1 MRTDLPVTIHRAD
14 YAPPAYTVDSIDL
27 DCHLDSKVT
36 RIEASMAVTRLG
48 SPESALRFAG
58 DGPRLLQIEVDG
70 HPLSEAEWE
79 IAEDG
84 ALVVTAATLA
94 KHSASSSTSHFQLRT
109 VVEIAPDEN
118 TALSGLYLSG
128 QSLYTQCEA
137 EGFRRITFFPD
148 RPDVM
153 ARYRVTLRADRT
165 QFPVLLSNGNLTDQG
180 VDPGGARHWVRW
192 EDPFP
197 KPSYLFALVAGRL
210 VVHEEQW
217 RCQSGRQ
224 ALLQV
229 WVEPGN
235 LDKTAHAMKSL
246 QQAIRWDETRFGLE
260 LDLDRYMIVAVG
272 DFNMGAMEN
281 KGLNLFN
288 TRYVFANPRIATDDD
303 YFNITSVVGHEYFHN
318 WTGNRV
324 TCRDWF
330 QLTLKEGLTV
340 FRDQEFS
347 ADLLAESAR
356 SEAMAASARAVQRI
370 ENVRFL
376 RSQQIAEDAGP
387 MAHPIRPDSYQ
398 EINNFYTVTVYE
410 KGAEVIRML
419 QTLVG
424 QTGFRRGMD
433 LYFSRHDG
441 HAVSCDDFVAAIA
454 DANGRDLKQFER
466 WYETAGTPR
475 VIASGQW
482 DAQTKRYSLKLA
494 QCLPGISGHE
504 AGPAVRPLHIP
515 IAIGLLGPDG
525 RDLIGTQLI
534 ELTQVEQQVTFENI
548 HAEPVPSLSRGF
560 SAPIILEYPYQT
572 QDLVHLIAFDSDPF
586 NRWEAAQRLAV
597 AAIIG
602 LIKSPHGAEISVG
615 NSVGKG
621 PLAELADAL
630 GGILGDPDLTADF
643 KAQMLTLP
651 SEGYVAEQLGMVDPV
666 TLRHARDRVQL
677 HLAQHASAEW
687 HKTWHELAPT
697 GPYQPDAVSAGRRT
711 LRNLALSMRVMAG
724 DCHAMAQASDQV
736 LHADNMT
743 DRLGALQALGQ
754 APAAAREPAIE
765 AFEHLMSD
773 EPLAMDKWF
782 THQAT
787 LHHQTGDIAVLERV
801 RTLMEHP
808 AFSAR
813 NPNRVRALIGS
824 FCHGNLAEFHRTDG
838 AGYQFWIEQ
847 VLALDSVNPQI
858 AARLARALDRW
869 RKFTPDRQLLMQQAL
884 QTVLNRA
891 RSPDVLEIVRK
902 ALAEASMEIPA

>member
-1 MRTDLPVTIHRAD
+1 MRTDQPVTIHRSD
-14 YAPPAYTVDSIDL
+14 YAPPAYTVNAVDLEFHL
-27 DCHLDSKVT
+27 DCETT
-36 RIEASMAVTRLG
+36 RVEASMTVTRLG
-48 SPESALRFAG
+48 PPGSPLQFAG
-58 DGPRLLQIEVDG
+58 DGPRLLHIEVDN
-70 HPLSEAEWE
+70 HHLTDTEWE
-79 IAEDG
+79 IALDG
-84 ALVVTAATLA
+84 SLVVTAATLA
-94 KHSASSSTSHFQLRT
+94 KHCDDPSGTHFQLRT
-109 VVEIAPDEN
+109 VVEIEPAQN
-118 TALSGLYLSG
+118 TALSGLYVSG

-153 ARYRVTLRADRT
+153 ARYRVTLHADRV
-165 QFPVLLSNGNLTDQG
+165 QFPVLLSNGNLIDQG
-180 VDPGGARHWVRW
+180 IELGGKRHWARW

-197 KPSYLFALVAGRL
+197 KPSYLFAVVAGGL
-210 VVHEEQW
+210 VVHEERWQ
-217 RCQSGRQ
+217 RPSGRD

-235 LDKTAHAMKSL
+235 LDKTAHAMTSL
-246 QQAIRWDETRFGLE
+246 KQAIRWDEARFGLE

-347 ADLLAESAR
+347 ADLLAESA
-356 SEAMAASARAVQRI
+356 SSDAMAASARAVQRI

-376 RSQQIAEDAGP
+376 RSQQFAEDAGP

-410 KGAEVIRML
+410 KGAEIIRML
-419 QTLVG
+419 HTLVG
-424 QTGFRRGMD
+424 QAGFRRGMD
-433 LYFSRHDG
+433 LYFTRHDG
-441 HAVSCDDFVAAIA
+441 QAVTCDDFVAAIA
-454 DANGRDLKQFER
+454 DANGRDLDQFRR
-466 WYETAGTPR
+466 WYETAGTPHVFAR
-475 VIASGQW
+475 GHW
-482 DAQTKRYSLKLA
+482 DAGT
-494 QCLPGISGHE
+494 QCYTLHLTQWL
-504 AGPAVRPLHIP
+504 PAVAGRLAGAPERPLHIP
-515 IAIGLLGPDG
+515 IAVGLIAANGT
-525 RDLIGTQLI
+525 DLIGTQLV
-534 ELTQVEQQVTFENI
+534 ELTETEQTITFEGI
-548 HAEPVPSLSRGF
+548 HTEPVPSLGRGF
-560 SAPIILEYPYQT
+560 SAPIILDFPYQT
-572 QDLVHLIAFDSDPF
+572 PDLMHLIAFDTDPF

-597 AAIIG
+597 TAIISLLEG
-602 LIKSPHGAEISVG
+602 GQASSRIGETHPV
-615 NSVGKG
+615 
-621 PLAELADAL
+621 DAL
-630 GGILGDPDLTADF
+630 VNVLRGVLSDANLAADF

-651 SEGYVAEQLGMVDPV
+651 SEGYVAEQIGVVNPV
-666 TLRHARDRVQL
+666 ALRNARDAVER

-687 HKTWHELAPT
+687 ERAWQATAPV
-697 GPYQPDAVSAGRRT
+697 GAYQPDPVSASRRA
-711 LRNLALSMRVMAG
+711 LRNLALRMRIVAG
-724 DCHAMAQASDQV
+724 ECQAMAQASDQL

-743 DRLGALQALGQ
+743 DRLGALHALGK

-765 AFEHLMSD
+765 AFERLLSD

-782 THQAT
+782 AHQAM

-801 RTLMEHP
+801 RTLSQHP
-808 AFSAR
+808 VYSVR

-824 FCHGNLAEFHRTDG
+824 FFHGNLAEFHRADG

-847 VLALDSVNPQI
+847 VLALDVINPQI
-858 AARLARALDRW
+858 SARLARALDRW
-869 RKFTPDRQLLMQQAL
+869 RKFTPDLQKLMQEAL

-891 RSPDVLEIVRK
+891 DSPDVLEIVRK
-902 ALAEASMEIPA
+902 ALAEASQETPA

>member
-1 MRTDLPVTIHRAD
+1 MRTDQPVTIRRSE
-14 YAPPAYTVDSIDL
+14 YAPPTYTVDAVDL
-27 DCHLDSKVT
+27 DFHLDCETT
-36 RIEASMAVTRLG
+36 RVGASMSVTRLG
-48 SPESALRFAG
+48 PPGSPLRFAG
-58 DGPRLLQIEVDG
+58 DGPRLVEVEVDA
-70 HPLSEAEWE
+70 HPLSGTEWE
-79 IAEDG
+79 IGQDG
-84 ALVVTAATLA
+84 ALVLAPETLA
-94 KHSASSSTSHFQLRT
+94 KYCADPSGTHFQLRT
-109 VVEIAPDEN
+109 LVEIAPAQN
-118 TALSGLYLSG
+118 TALSGLYVSG

-153 ARYRVTLRADRT
+153 ARYRVTLRADRA
-165 QFPVLLSNGNLTDQG
+165 QFPVLLSNGNLIDQG
-180 VDPGGARHWVRW
+180 IERGGKLHWAQW

-197 KPSYLFALVAGRL
+197 KPSYLFAVVAGGL
-210 VVHEEQW
+210 VVHEERWQ
-217 RCQSGRQ
+217 RRSGRD

-235 LDKTAHAMKSL
+235 LDKTEHAMTSL
-246 QQAIRWDETRFGLE
+246 KQAIRWDEARFGLE

-347 ADLLAESAR
+347 ADLLAESA
-356 SEAMAASARAVQRI
+356 SSDAMAASARAVQRI

-376 RSQQIAEDAGP
+376 RSQQFAEDAGP

-424 QTGFRRGMD
+424 QEGFRRGMD
-433 LYFSRHDG
+433 LYFARHDG
-441 HAVSCDDFVAAIA
+441 QAVACDDFVAAIA
-454 DANGRDLKQFER
+454 DANERDLDQFKI
-466 WYETAGTPR
+466 WYETAGTPHVFAR
-475 VIASGQW
+475 GRW
-482 DAQTKRYSLKLA
+482 DAAAKRYTLHLA
-494 QCLPGISGHE
+494 QWL
-504 AGPAVRPLHIP
+504 PAVAGRKAGAPDRPLHIP
-515 IAIGLLGPDG
+515 IAVGLLGADG
-525 RDLIGTQLI
+525 YDLVGTQLV
-534 ELTQVEQQVTFENI
+534 ELTQAEQEVTFEGVGE
-548 HAEPVPSLSRGF
+548 EPVPSLGRGF
-560 SAPIILEYPYQT
+560 SAPIVLDFPYRT
-572 QDLVHLIAFDSDPF
+572 RDLVHLIAFDKDPF
-586 NRWEAAQRLAV
+586 NRWEASQRLAV
-597 AAIIG
+597 TAIVSLLDGVPGARIAG
-602 LIKSPHGAEISVG
+602 EDSP
-615 NSVGKG
+615 
-621 PLAELADAL
+621 LDAL
-630 GGILGDPDLTADF
+630 VNVLRGILSDDNLAADF
-643 KAQMLTLP
+643 KAQMLSLP
-651 SEGYVAEQLGMVDPV
+651 SEGYVAEQIGMVNPIG
-666 TLRHARDRVQL
+666 LREARDTVER

-687 HKTWHELAPT
+687 DRVWQATAPV
-697 GPYQPDAVSAGRRT
+697 GAYQPNPVAASRRA
-711 LRNLALSMRVMAG
+711 LHNLALRMRILAG
-724 DCHAMAQASDQV
+724 TCQAMAQASDQL

-743 DRLGALQALGQ
+743 DRLGALHALGR
-754 APAAAREPAIE
+754 APAAAREPAIDD
-765 AFEHLMSD
+765 FERLLSD

-782 THQAT
+782 AHQAM

-801 RTLMEHP
+801 RTLTQH
-808 AFSAR
+808 AAYSAR

-847 VLALDSVNPQI
+847 VLALDSINPQI

-869 RKFTPDRQLLMQQAL
+869 RKFTPDLQQLMQEAL
-884 QTVLNRA
+884 QTVLSRA
-891 RSPDVLEIVRK
+891 DSPDVLEIVRK
-902 ALAEASMEIPA
+902 ALAEASQETPA